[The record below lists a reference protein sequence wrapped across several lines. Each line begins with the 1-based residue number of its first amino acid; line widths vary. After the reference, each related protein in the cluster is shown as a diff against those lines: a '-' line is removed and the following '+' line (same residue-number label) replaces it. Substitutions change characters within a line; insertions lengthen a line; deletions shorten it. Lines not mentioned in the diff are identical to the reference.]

1 MMKLLVAKCVEIARK
16 ARCTGAITGYLNSRL
31 LCESKLVEN
40 LEIERVYISE
50 EFLT

>member
-1 MMKLLVAKCVEIARK
+1 
-16 ARCTGAITGYLNSRL
+16 L